1 MKYAKVVIGANYG
14 DEGKGLMTSYFAQD
28 AKKNGFTCLNILFNG
43 GPQRGHTVEKKD
55 GFRHIY
61 HAFGAGEADG
71 ADTYYNKHFMVNP
84 FIFLS
89 EAKELNSKTRVW
101 VNYDCEITTPFDVLM
116 NQALEKSRGNN
127 RHGSCGC
134 GIFETFHRVNE
145 GFSFQCKDLMLS
157 RGELIAKIK
166 FVRDKYFTEKRMK
179 ELDITF
185 PIEWRKDFF
194 GNDILL
200 NFINDLM
207 EFKQKVYF
215 INSLSSIADYY
226 DVAIFEGGQGL
237 ALDMGNRDG
246 WPHLTPSH
254 TGSDWVIEELKELDK
269 NFSEHIDIEVCYV
282 SRTYFTRHGAGELKG
297 EVGSYTDLGIV
308 APDNTNITNDWQGSI
323 RYAPFDD
330 RSYINRISADED
342 KWLKYYVDFSQ
353 VLTHLNELNG
363 FNLYEANT
371 EADLY
376 LSASKY
382 PEEVLRITV
391 LDS

>member
-1 MKYAKVVIGANYG
+1 
-14 DEGKGLMTSYFAQD
+14 MTSYFTRD
-28 AKKNGFTCLNILFNG
+28 ARSNGYTCLNILFNG
-43 GPQRGHTVEKKD
+43 GPQRGHTVENKD
-55 GFRHIY
+55 NFRHVC
-61 HAFGAGEADG
+61 HAFGAGYSEG

-84 FIFLS
+84 FIFLA
-89 EAKELNSKTRVW
+89 EEKELDLKVRVW
-101 VNYDCEITTPFDVLM
+101 VNLNCEITTPFDVLM
-116 NQALEKSRGNN
+116 NQALEKSRGSN

-145 GFSFQCKDLMLS
+145 GFSFKCKDLMLS

-166 FVRDKYFTEKRMK
+166 FIRDKYFAEKRMK

-194 GNDILL
+194 GNDILF

-215 INSLSSIADYY
+215 IESLSSIADYY

-237 ALDMGNRDG
+237 ALDMNNHDE

-254 TGSDWVIEELKELDK
+254 TGSDWVIEELKELNK
-269 NFSEHIDIEVCYV
+269 HFSEYIDVEVCYV
-282 SRTYFTRHGAGELKG
+282 SRTYFTRHGAGKLKG
-297 EVGSYTDLGIV
+297 EADPQLDLGIM
-308 APDNTNITNDWQGSI
+308 ALDNTNIANDWQGSI
-323 RYAPFDD
+323 RYAPFDAI
-330 RSYINRISADED
+330 SYIDRVFND
-342 KWLKYYVDFSQ
+342 KKKWSGHYVDFSQ
-353 VLTHLNELNG
+353 AFTHLNELND
-363 FNLYEANT
+363 FNLYEAET
-371 EADLY
+371 KTDLY